1 MTASAL
7 TQRSSEPR
15 SNKPRNNRAWNLSK
29 RLIGDV
35 GLFIGVAL
43 LLIPFVFA
51 LLTALRPAADVS
63 ANPIAWP
70 ENLTL
75 DNVVDAFHR
84 INYAQSVANTL
95 LILVCS
101 CVLTV
106 VFGAMAS
113 YPLSRIGR
121 SWTNTM
127 YRLFIVGTTIP
138 IYVLI
143 APLYLLVRD
152 LQILGTH
159 LSVILIYTAM
169 NLPIAVFFYTSFMRQ
184 VPAEL
189 EEAAAIDGAGPL
201 RIFFVVIFP
210 LLTPVTAT
218 LVTFISLV
226 VWNDLIVPLVFL
238 QGEENRTIMANA
250 YALIDPNTV
259 EPTTLFPAALLGVL
273 PLILVF
279 SWLQRYVVAGMSAG
293 AVKS

>member
-1 MTASAL
+1 MSASLPAPARRRDL
-7 TQRSSEPR
+7 RL
-15 SNKPRNNRAWNLSK
+15 WNAGK
-29 RLIGDV
+29 RRLGDIGLIV
-35 GLFIGVAL
+35 GVAL
-43 LLIPFVFA
+43 LVTPFAFA
-51 LLTALRPAADVS
+51 VLTAIRPAADVS
-63 ANPIAWP
+63 SNPLGWP
-70 ENLTL
+70 EHLTL
-75 DNVVDAFHR
+75 DNVVDAFLR

-95 LILVCS
+95 IILVSS
-101 CVLTV
+101 CALTV
-106 VFGAMAS
+106 AFGAMAS

-121 SWTNTM
+121 SWTNAT
-127 YRLFIVGTTIP
+127 YRVFIIGTTIP

-143 APLYLLVRD
+143 APLYLMVRD
-152 LQILGTH
+152 LHILGTH
-159 LSVILIYTAM
+159 LSVILVYTAM

-184 VPAEL
+184 VPTEL

-210 LLTPVTAT
+210 LLAPVTAT

-238 QGEENRTIMANA
+238 QGEQNRTIMANA

-279 SWLQRYVVAGMSAG
+279 SFLQRYVVAGMSAG
-293 AVKS
+293 AVKT

>member
-1 MTASAL
+1 MSVSL
-7 TQRSSEPR
+7 PVSKRSSHR
-15 SNKPRNNRAWNLSK
+15 FRHVLRR
-29 RLIGDV
+29 RLGD
-35 GLFIGVAL
+35 GALFIGVAL

-51 LLTALRPAADVS
+51 VLTAIRPAADVS
-63 ANPIAWP
+63 ANPLGWP
-70 ENLTL
+70 EHLTIG
-75 DNVVDAFHR
+75 NIVDAFQR

-95 LILVCS
+95 LILVGS

-106 VFGAMAS
+106 AFGAMAS

-121 SWTNTM
+121 SWTNTT
-127 YRLFIVGTTIP
+127 YRVFIVGTTIP

-143 APLYLLVRD
+143 GPLYLMVRD
-152 LQILGTH
+152 LHILGSH

-184 VPAEL
+184 VPTEV

-201 RIFFVVIFP
+201 RIFFVVILP
-210 LLTPVTAT
+210 LLAPVTAT
-218 LVTFISLV
+218 LVTYISLV

-238 QGEENRTIMANA
+238 QGAQNRTIMANA

-273 PLILVF
+273 PLVLVF
-279 SWLQRYVVAGMSAG
+279 SFLQRYVVAGMSAG
-293 AVKS
+293 AVKT

>member
-1 MTASAL
+1 MSASLPAPA
-7 TQRSSEPR
+7 RSR
-15 SNKPRNNRAWNLSK
+15 DHRLWNAGK
-29 RLIGDV
+29 RRPGDIGLIV
-35 GLFIGVAL
+35 GVAL
-43 LLIPFVFA
+43 LVTPFAFA
-51 LLTALRPAADVS
+51 VLTAIRPAADVS
-63 ANPIAWP
+63 ANPLGWP
-70 ENLTL
+70 EHLTL
-75 DNVVDAFHR
+75 DNVVDAFQR

-95 LILVCS
+95 IILVCS

-106 VFGAMAS
+106 AFGAMAS

-121 SWTNTM
+121 SWTNTT
-127 YRLFIVGTTIP
+127 YRVFIIGTTIP

-143 APLYLLVRD
+143 APLYLMIRD
-152 LQILGTH
+152 LHILGTH
-159 LSVILIYTAM
+159 LSVILVYTAM

-184 VPAEL
+184 VPTEL

-210 LLTPVTAT
+210 LLAPVTAT

-238 QGEENRTIMANA
+238 QGEQNRTIMANA

-279 SWLQRYVVAGMSAG
+279 SFLQRYVVAGMSAG
-293 AVKS
+293 AVKT